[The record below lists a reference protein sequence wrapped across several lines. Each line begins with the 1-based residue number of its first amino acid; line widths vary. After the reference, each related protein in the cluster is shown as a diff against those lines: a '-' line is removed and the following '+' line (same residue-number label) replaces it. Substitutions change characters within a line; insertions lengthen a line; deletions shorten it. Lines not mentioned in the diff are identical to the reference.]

1 MTIIYHSIIIPHL
14 SNSQHFHAM
23 DYVTKLTQ
31 TLPDSYSLSL
41 NIIYSEEMKH
51 LPGMWYC
58 PSVKWIGVR
67 PQNCPLA
74 RWREMLLHHLLALP
88 QFYYEVEKSRERMS
102 K

>member
-1 MTIIYHSIIIPHL
+1 MTRILYSIIIPHL
-14 SNSQHFHAM
+14 SNSLHFHAM
-23 DYVTKLTQ
+23 DYATTPTQ

-51 LPGMWYC
+51 LPGMRYC
-58 PSVKWIGVR
+58 PSLKWIGVR

-88 QFYYEVEKSRERMS
+88 QFYCEVERCRGRMI